1 MAGAGKSK
9 RVYRMTEK
17 RPIWTKDFI
26 NISISTFFIFA
37 LFYALLTFIP
47 IYVLDGLGGTAA
59 EGGFSASIF
68 LISAII
74 IRFFAGLILEKYG
87 KKKILVFSMLMFA
100 LSTILYVFADNLTAL
115 LLLRFFHGIWFG
127 LATTVAGA
135 IAADTVPPERRGEGL
150 GYYGIAMNL
159 AVVAGPFLAL
169 TLLSYL
175 SYQMIFG
182 ILGILMVIGFFCALV
197 VRVEEQPR
205 VKNEKRTL
213 TFNDFLEK
221 RSLPIA
227 TVGFFISF
235 AYASIIT
242 FISVYAHSLGLIK
255 TASFFFV
262 VYAAAMLLARP
273 FTGRLFDSKGPGV
286 VIIPS
291 CAVFAIG
298 LISLSFTESSWMLLL
313 SGALVGLGY
322 GTLLPSFQTL
332 AIQAADKHRSGYATG
347 TFFAFYDSGIAI
359 GSVSLGVFAGLLGYS
374 NLYLVLGIFV
384 LSIIFYYHW
393 IMTKHKPSAAG

>member
-1 MAGAGKSK
+1 MA
-9 RVYRMTEK
+9 EK

-37 LFYALLTFIP
+37 VFYALLTFTP
-47 IYVLDGLGGTAA
+47 IYVLDGLSGTAA
-59 EGGFSASIF
+59 EGGVAASIL

-74 IRFFAGLILEKYG
+74 VRFFSGLILEKYG
-87 KKKILVFSMLMFA
+87 KKQVLVLSVLMFA
-100 LSTILYVFADNLTAL
+100 LSTVLYSFVGSLQML

-127 LATTVAGA
+127 LVTTVAGA
-135 IAADTVPPERRGEGL
+135 IAADIVPPERRGEGL

-169 TLLSYL
+169 TLQPHLA
-175 SYQMIFG
+175 YQAIFLIFG
-182 ILGILMVIGFFCALV
+182 IIMAVGFFCALYV
-197 VRVEEQPR
+197 QVKEQPN
-205 VKNEKRTL
+205 VKVEKRKL

-227 TVGFFISF
+227 SVGFFISF

-242 FISVYAHSLGLIK
+242 FISVYAQSLGLLQ

-262 VYAAAMLLARP
+262 VYAIAMLVARP
-273 FTGRLFDSKGPGV
+273 FTGRLFDSMGPNV

-291 CAVFAIG
+291 CIVFAIG
-298 LISLSFTESSWMLLL
+298 LISLSFTDSSWMLLL

-332 AIQAADKHRSGYATG
+332 AIQAADKHRSGFATG
-347 TFFAFYDSGIAI
+347 TFFALYDSGIVI
-359 GSVSLGVFAGLLGYS
+359 GSVALGVFAGLLGYS
-374 NLYLVLGIFV
+374 NLYLILGLFV
-384 LSIIFYYHW
+384 LCIVFYYRW
-393 IMTKHKPSAAG
+393 IMKSYTSFPTG